1 MTFSLIITV
10 YNNLKG
16 IQVLE
21 KDLNIYK
28 RFFDEIII
36 IDDHSTDGS
45 WEALKKCHSK
55 KIIIKQNIYNSGRP
69 SEPRNLGI
77 NLASKEFI
85 TFLDIG
91 DSISE
96 DYLNFTLNHI
106 RNNKS
111 NIYSGIKTTY
121 KSSSFPHISNKSK
134 PFFINISKYILNY
147 KNFTLLSGLTLSLK
161 HARIKKF
168 KKVFFEDW
176 IFVQELLKENL
187 KCILVFSPIFYQ
199 TGYTNISKG
208 KVRQISRFNIFERG
222 FLKFILYV
230 FFSVIKYS
238 IEKIFKFLI
247 NAK

>member
-1 MTFSLIITV
+1 MSFSLIITV

-45 WEALKKCHSK
+45 WEALKKCQSEN
-55 KIIIKQNIYNSGRP
+55 IIIKQNIYNSGRP
-69 SEPRNLGI
+69 SEPRNIGI

-96 DYLNFTLNHI
+96 DYLNFTFKDI

-121 KSSSFPHISNKSK
+121 KSSSIPYISNNSK

-161 HARIKKF
+161 HARRKKF

-176 IFVQELLKENL
+176 VFVQELLQENL

-222 FLKFILYV
+222 FLNFILYA
-230 FFSVIKYS
+230 FFSVVKYS
-238 IEKIFKFLI
+238 IEKIFKILI

>member
-1 MTFSLIITV
+1 MSSSLIITV

-16 IQVLE
+16 IKVLE
-21 KDLNIYK
+21 KDLDVYK
-28 RFFDEIII
+28 RYFDEIII

-45 WEALKKCHSK
+45 WEALKKCQSK
-55 KIIIKQNIYNSGRP
+55 KIIIKQNAYNSGRP
-69 SEPRNLGI
+69 SEPRNIGLGI
-77 NLASKEFI
+77 ASKEFI

-96 DYLNFTLNHI
+96 DYLNFTLNDI
-106 RNNKS
+106 KKNKS

-121 KSSSFPHISNKSK
+121 NSSQILYISNNSQ
-134 PFFINISKYILNY
+134 PFFINIPKYILNY

-161 HARIKKF
+161 NARRKKF

-208 KVRQISRFNIFERG
+208 KIRQISRFNIIERG
-222 FLKFILYV
+222 FLNSTLYALL
-230 FFSVIKYS
+230 SVIKFF
-238 IEKIFKFLI
+238 IEKIFKILV